1 MEEKSSTTLFSF
13 DLLQLVCVC
22 VALCERVW
30 MEEINVASELN
41 LSYTGCLQYLVA
53 VLATGNIWT
62 NFERFQLDR
71 NWTDQ
76 MVLLRKSIFLRDL

>member
-53 VLATGNIWT
+53 GNW
-62 NFERFQLDR
+62 QYLD
-71 NWTDQ
+71 Q
-76 MVLLRKSIFLRDL
+76 F